1 MPHFPVVPKRTRNA
15 IKTMGL
21 QQSRSTPVVLL
32 QTRNNLVPTS
42 NGLSGSTAHPVFSL
56 PQPTFPVGLPVCQCD
71 NGCGQ
76 PPGLNEHPPP
86 SMTWVFPMSRPS
98 LVFSVFRGWFQ
109 HGTGRPHRPGPPVQ
123 PWLCSLPH
131 LSAASP
137 RGPGIR
143 PPCPLSTLE
152 IIHSQYAPIGRFQ
165 PLSRRTKHFCWPRYL
180 MSQQPTL

>member
-1 MPHFPVVPKRTRNA
+1 MPHFPVVPKRTCNA

-109 HGTGRPHRPGPPVQ
+109 HGTGSTPPPRPSRAALAVLSSTFVCCLTPRSRYSP
-123 PWLCSLPH
+123 SLP
-131 LSAASP
+131 
-137 RGPGIR
+137 
-143 PPCPLSTLE
+143 PLN
-152 IIHSQYAPIGRFQ
+152 A
-165 PLSRRTKHFCWPRYL
+165 
-180 MSQQPTL
+180 